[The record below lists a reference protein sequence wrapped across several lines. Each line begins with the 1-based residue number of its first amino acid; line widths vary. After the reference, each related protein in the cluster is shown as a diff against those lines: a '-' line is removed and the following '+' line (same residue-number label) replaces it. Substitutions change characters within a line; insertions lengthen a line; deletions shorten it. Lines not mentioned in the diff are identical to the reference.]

1 MFNGCNKFDCDL
13 SSWNVSN
20 MTNTSGMFAYCWNWT
35 GKGIENWN
43 VSNVK
48 DMSYMFVNCKK
59 FNCDLSDWDVSNITC
74 WKNMFS
80 GCDKMIIPA
89 WYNG

>member
-1 MFNGCNKFDCDL
+1 MFSECKNFYCDL
-13 SSWNVSN
+13 S
-20 MTNTSGMFAYCWNWT
+20 
-35 GKGIENWN
+35 KWN
-43 VSNVK
+43 VSNVTNM
-48 DMSYMFVNCKK
+48 DNMFDGCKK